1 MQVKFKPCGEYQTNC
16 YIINDI
22 IIDPGVGATQWIEK
36 NIQIPKAIL
45 LTHGHFDHVWS
56 VAELK
61 EKYSIPVYI
70 HKNDEFMLR
79 EDIFNIGVPKTKADI
94 LIDEDKTIVIND
106 IEVSFKHFPG
116 HTPGCMTIEIG
127 KFMFSGDFI
136 FNGSIGRV
144 DFPYSSPSDMK
155 KSFYKFLNL
164 NYNRIILPGHGDK
177 TTIKNEQKNIKNFW
191 LNQFY

>member
-1 MQVKFKPCGEYQTNC
+1 MQVKVKPCGEYQTNC

-22 IIDPGVGATQWIEK
+22 IIDPGMGATKWVSK
-36 NIQIPKAIL
+36 NSNPKAIL

-61 EKYSIPVYI
+61 EKYDIPVFI
-70 HKNDEFMLR
+70 HKDDEFMLS

-94 LIDEDKTIVIND
+94 LIDEDKTMKIND

-116 HTPGCMTIEIG
+116 HTPGCMTIEID

-144 DFPYSSPSDMK
+144 DFPYSSPKLMK
-155 KSFYKFLNL
+155 KSFDKFLKL
-164 NYNRIILPGHGDK
+164 NYDKIVLPGHGSQ
-177 TTIKNEQKNIKNFW
+177 TTIKNEQKNIKEFW
-191 LNQFY
+191 YDKI

>member
-1 MQVKFKPCGEYQTNC
+1 MQVKVKPCGEYQTNC

-22 IIDPGVGATQWIEK
+22 IIDPGVGATEWISK
-36 NIQIPKAIL
+36 NANPKAIL

-61 EKYSIPVYI
+61 EKYDIPVFI
-70 HKNDEFMLR
+70 HKDDEFMLS

-94 LIDEDKTIVIND
+94 LIDEDKTIKIDD

-116 HTPGCMTIEIG
+116 HTPGCMTIEID

-144 DFPYSSPSDMK
+144 DFPYSSPKLMK
-155 KSFYKFLNL
+155 KSFDKFLKL
-164 NYNRIILPGHGDK
+164 NYDKIVLPGHGDK
-177 TTIKNEQKNIKNFW
+177 TTIKNEQKNIKEFW
-191 LNQFY
+191 YEKI